1 MSEGHLRSPEK
12 TYQDLLGW
20 LERLSTGQVAS
31 VERPT
36 LAFMLP
42 EATSQGIDRMRPTG
56 STVDVGASAEK
67 VVRQKWHHRRQGG
80 HEMVKAVE
88 RVAYWSGGLLILSG
102 VIHLAVLL
110 MSGGTWEG
118 PLSLRKPTAFGLSF
132 GLTLINVTCSR
143 RSYRS
148 RIDRER
154 CCSVDSPPHAY
165 SRRS

>member
-1 MSEGHLRSPEK
+1 
-12 TYQDLLGW
+12 
-20 LERLSTGQVAS
+20 
-31 VERPT
+31 
-36 LAFMLP
+36 
-42 EATSQGIDRMRPTG
+42 
-56 STVDVGASAEK
+56 
-67 VVRQKWHHRRQGG
+67 
-80 HEMVKAVE
+80 MVKAVE

-132 GLTLINVTCSR
+132 GLTLINVTLLS
-143 RSYRS
+143 SFRS